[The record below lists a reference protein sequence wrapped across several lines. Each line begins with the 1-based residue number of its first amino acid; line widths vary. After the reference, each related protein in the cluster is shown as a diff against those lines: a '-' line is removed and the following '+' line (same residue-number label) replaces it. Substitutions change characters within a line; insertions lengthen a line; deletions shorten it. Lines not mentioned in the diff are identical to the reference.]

1 MLKLVGGLATAAAL
15 AAAAAFIGLQAHG
28 ANASQQG
35 AAEKSVDAASSDET
49 RTAIFAGG
57 CFWCVEA
64 DFEKLDGVVAAV
76 SGYTGGTLENPT
88 YEQVTYGRTGH
99 YEAVEITYDPGV
111 VSYRELVSFFFR
123 TIDPLDAEGQFCD
136 RGSSY
141 RTAIFAETAD
151 ERLTALEEK
160 ERAAAELKAEVV
172 TPVID
177 RTAFYVAEDYHQDY
191 YLKNKIK
198 YSLYRTGCGR
208 DRRLAQLWGDKAS

>member
-1 MLKLVGGLATAAAL
+1 MIKALGAVAVLAAL
-15 AAAAAFIGLQAHG
+15 AAFFFASGRGAGSAEAATETA
-28 ANASQQG
+28 ANPSG
-35 AAEKSVDAASSDET
+35 ET

-64 DFEKLDGVVAAV
+64 DFEKLNGVVTAV

-99 YEAVEITYDPGV
+99 YEAVEVTYDPVV
-111 VSYRELVSFFFR
+111 VSYRELVVFFFR
-123 TIDPLDAEGQFCD
+123 HVDPLDPDGQFCD
-136 RGSSY
+136 QGTSY

-160 ERAAAELKAEVV
+160 ERVSAILGAEVV

-208 DRRLAQLWGDKAS
+208 DRRLEQLWGDKAS